1 DTKIDIKSK
10 DEIGD
15 LATSFEKM
23 AQSLKKQQD
32 NLENLVVERT
42 KELETKIDELQKYKK
57 ITVGRELKMVE
68 LKKRIKELEG
78 DGKK

>member
-1 DTKIDIKSK
+1 
-10 DEIGD
+10 
-15 LATSFEKM
+15 M

-57 ITVGRELKMVE
+57 VTVGRELKMIE